1 MSCNLYI
8 QANVNQKLKNMCN
21 TYDYDFK
28 NFNQIHHTSTTNS
41 HQTIG
46 NPKSSCLGTP
56 WTRTSLLDPN
66 GPISFQLDYHGLR
79 TLIGL

>member
-1 MSCNLYI
+1 MSCNLYT
-8 QANVNQKLKNMCN
+8 QVNVNQKLKNMCD
-21 TYDYDFK
+21 TYDYDIK

-46 NPKSSCLGTP
+46 NYRSSYLGPP

-66 GPISFQLDYHGLR
+66 RPISFQFDYHGLR

>member
-8 QANVNQKLKNMCN
+8 QANVNQKLKNMID

-28 NFNQIHHTSTTNS
+28 NFNQIHYTSTTNS

-46 NPKSSCLGTP
+46 NPRSPCLSP
-56 WTRTSLLDPN
+56 FWTRTPLLDPD